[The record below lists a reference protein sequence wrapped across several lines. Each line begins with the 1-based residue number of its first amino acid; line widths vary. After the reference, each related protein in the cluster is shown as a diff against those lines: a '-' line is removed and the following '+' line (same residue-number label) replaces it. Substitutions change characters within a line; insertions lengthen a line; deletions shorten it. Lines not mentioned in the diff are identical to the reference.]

1 MLNCVTLKDMFKSQ
15 PPVPQNATLVGSW
28 AVALVKS
35 RWGHTEVG
43 RALNPIGLMSLEED
57 DVKTQEERIPQM
69 MEAETGVM
77 HLSAKK
83 YQGLPVATRNCCCC
97 C

>member
-1 MLNCVTLKDMFKSQ
+1 
-15 PPVPQNATLVGSW
+15 
-28 AVALVKS
+28 
-35 RWGHTEVG
+35 VG
-43 RALNPIGLMSLEED
+43 RALNPIGLMSLED

>member
-1 MLNCVTLKDMFKSQ
+1 MLNCVQVPTPS
-15 PPVPQNATLVGSW
+15 PQNAILVGNW
-28 AVALVKS
+28 TVALVES

-77 HLSAKK
+77 HLSTKK
-83 YQGLPVATRNCCCC
+83 YPGLPVATRS
-97 C
+97 